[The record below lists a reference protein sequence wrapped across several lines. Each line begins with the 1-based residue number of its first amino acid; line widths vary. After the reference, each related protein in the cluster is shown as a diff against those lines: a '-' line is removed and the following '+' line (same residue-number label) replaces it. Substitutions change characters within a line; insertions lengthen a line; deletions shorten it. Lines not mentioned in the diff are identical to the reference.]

1 MTAKQWLNRARRIDR
16 EIRTLEEVITST
28 RERLESVTQSYSGD
42 GAQSSKD
49 PHKFDRLV
57 ELESLVNE
65 KIDEQI
71 QIKTEIIEAISQI
84 RDRRQR
90 IVLTEY
96 YLNMKTWEQ
105 VAVEINYSWRQVMNI
120 HGRALQE
127 MQRIISLNFI

>member
-16 EIRTLEEVITST
+16 EIRTLEGVITST

-42 GAQSSKD
+42 GAQSTKD
-49 PHKFDRLV
+49 PHKFDRLI

-65 KIDEQI
+65 KINEQI
-71 QIKTEIIEAISQI
+71 QIKTEILEAISQI

>member
-65 KIDEQI
+65 KINEQI
-71 QIKTEIIEAISQI
+71 QIKTEILEAISQI

>member
-28 RERLESVTQSYSGD
+28 TERLESVTQSYSGD
-42 GAQSSKD
+42 GAQSTKD

-71 QIKTEIIEAISQI
+71 QIKTEILEAISQI

>member
-16 EIRTLEEVITST
+16 EIRTLEGVITST

-42 GAQSSKD
+42 GAQSTKD

-65 KIDEQI
+65 KINEQI
-71 QIKTEIIEAISQI
+71 QIKTEILEAISQI

>member
-16 EIRTLEEVITST
+16 EIRTLEEVIKST

-42 GAQSSKD
+42 GAQSTKD

-71 QIKTEIIEAISQI
+71 NIKTEILEAISQI

>member
-16 EIRTLEEVITST
+16 EIRTLEEVISST

-42 GAQSSKD
+42 GAQSTKD

-71 QIKTEIIEAISQI
+71 QIKTEILEAISQI

>member
-42 GAQSSKD
+42 GAQSTKD

-71 QIKTEIIEAISQI
+71 QIKTEILEAISQI

-127 MQRIISLNFI
+127 MKIIISLNFI

>member
-42 GAQSSKD
+42 GAQSTKD

-71 QIKTEIIEAISQI
+71 KIKTEILEAISQI

>member
-42 GAQSSKD
+42 GAQSTKD

-71 QIKTEIIEAISQI
+71 QIKTEILEAISQI

>member
-16 EIRTLEEVITST
+16 EIRTLEEVISST

-71 QIKTEIIEAISQI
+71 QIKTEILEAISQI

>member
-16 EIRTLEEVITST
+16 EIRTLEEVIKST

-42 GAQSSKD
+42 GAQSTKD
-49 PHKFDRLV
+49 PHMFDRLV

-71 QIKTEIIEAISQI
+71 QIKTEILEAISQI

>member
-28 RERLESVTQSYSGD
+28 RERLESITQSYSGD
-42 GAQSSKD
+42 GAQSTKD

-71 QIKTEIIEAISQI
+71 QIKTEILEAISQI

>member
-16 EIRTLEEVITST
+16 EIRALEEVISST
-28 RERLESVTQSYSGD
+28 RKRLESVTQSYSGD

-71 QIKTEIIEAISQI
+71 QIKTEILEAISQI

-96 YLNMKTWEQ
+96 YLNMKTWDQ

>member
-16 EIRTLEEVITST
+16 EIRALEEVISST
-28 RERLESVTQSYSGD
+28 RKRLESVTQSYSGD

-71 QIKTEIIEAISQI
+71 QIKTEILEAISQV

>member
-16 EIRTLEEVITST
+16 EIRALEEVISST
-28 RERLESVTQSYSGD
+28 RKRLESVTQSYSGD
-42 GAQSSKD
+42 GTQSSKD

-71 QIKTEIIEAISQI
+71 QIKTEILEAISQI

>member
-42 GAQSSKD
+42 GAQSTKD

-65 KIDEQI
+65 KINEQI
-71 QIKTEIIEAISQI
+71 QIKTEILEAISQI

>member
-16 EIRTLEEVITST
+16 EIRTLEGVITST

-42 GAQSSKD
+42 GAQSTKD

-71 QIKTEIIEAISQI
+71 NIKTEILEAISQI

>member
-16 EIRTLEEVITST
+16 EIRTLEEVISFT

-42 GAQSSKD
+42 GAQSTKD

-71 QIKTEIIEAISQI
+71 QIKTEILEAISQI

>member
-1 MTAKQWLNRARRIDR
+1 MTDSSLFLVD
-16 EIRTLEEVITST
+16 EITSS
-28 RERLESVTQSYSGD
+28 RKRLESVTQSYSGD

-71 QIKTEIIEAISQI
+71 QIKTEILEAISQI

>member
-16 EIRTLEEVITST
+16 EIRTLEEVIKST

-42 GAQSSKD
+42 GAQSTKD

-71 QIKTEIIEAISQI
+71 QIKTEILEAISQI

>member
-16 EIRTLEEVITST
+16 EIRALEEVISST
-28 RERLESVTQSYSGD
+28 RKRLESVTQSYSGD

-71 QIKTEIIEAISQI
+71 QIKTEILEAISQI

>member
-65 KIDEQI
+65 KINEQI
-71 QIKTEIIEAISQI
+71 QIKTEILEAISQI

-90 IVLTEY
+90 MVLMEY
-96 YLNMKTWEQ
+96 YVNMKTWEQ
-105 VAVEINYSWRQVMNI
+105 VAVDIGHSYQHTHRI
-120 HGRALQE
+120 HGYALRSIE
-127 MQRIISLNFI
+127 KIISM

>member
-16 EIRTLEEVITST
+16 EIRTLEEVISST
-28 RERLESVTQSYSGD
+28 RGRLESVTQSYSGD
-42 GAQSSKD
+42 GAQSTKD

-71 QIKTEIIEAISQI
+71 QIKTEILEAISQI